1 MSIPAD
7 QIALERSTG
16 SGRYSYTFADGE
28 QAELTYV
35 ERGDNVIAITH
46 TYTPPH
52 HRGQGTAAVLVE
64 RAVSE
69 ARKTGTKI
77 IPACWF
83 AREQFQ
89 FHPEWRDLLH
99 G

>member
-7 QIALERSTG
+7 QIALERANG
-16 SGRYSYTFADGE
+16 SGRYSYTFPDGE
-28 QAELTYV
+28 QAELTFV
-35 ERGDNVIAITH
+35 ERGDNVIAMTH
-46 TYTPPH
+46 TYTPPR

-69 ARKTGTKI
+69 ARKTGTRI

-83 AREQFQ
+83 VREQFQ
-89 FHPEWRDLLH
+89 LHPEWRDLLH